1 MDRERQRKLRM
12 ALAGFSPTGPEQ
24 EQALAQMER
33 LLAGAS
39 GDPFH
44 RAHLEPGHFTASGF
58 VLSEDG
64 DSVLLVFHRKL
75 QRWLQPGGHFEAADG
90 DHLDAARREVAEEVG
105 VRELDVVSPLHDLDV
120 HTIPGNSREGA
131 HLHFDLRVL
140 FRCRQADFQASD
152 EVAAARYF
160 RLEDLARG
168 DGPAGSDDI
177 AGSDDSV
184 ARVARRL
191 LVAR

>member
-1 MDRERQRKLRM
+1 MDRERQRRLRT
-12 ALAGFSPTGPEQ
+12 ALGAFSPTAAPQ

-33 LLAGAS
+33 LLAGAP

-58 VLSEDG
+58 VLSPDG
-64 DSVLLVFHRKL
+64 DSLLLVFHRKL
-75 QRWLQPGGHFEAADG
+75 QRWLQPGGHFEPADG

-105 VRELDVVSPLHDLDV
+105 VRDLDVLSSLHDLDV
-120 HTIPGNSREGA
+120 HTIPANSKEGE
-131 HLHFDLRVL
+131 HLHFDLRAL
-140 FRCRQADFQASD
+140 FRCRQADWQASD

-160 RLEDLARG
+160 RLEELAGG
-168 DGPAGSDDI
+168 DF
-177 AGSDDSV
+177 DDSV

-191 LVAR
+191 LLAR

>member
-12 ALAGFSPTGPEQ
+12 ALAGFSPTGLEQ
-24 EQALAQMER
+24 EQALAQMEQ
-33 LLAGAS
+33 LLAGAL

-58 VLSEDG
+58 VLSEDEG
-64 DSVLLVFHRKL
+64 SLLLVFHRKL
-75 QRWLQPGGHFEAADG
+75 ERWLQPGGHFEPVDG
-90 DHLDAARREVAEEVG
+90 DHLEAARREVAEEVG
-105 VRELDVVSPLHDLDV
+105 VRELDVVSSLYDLDV
-120 HTIPGNSREGA
+120 HTIPGNAREGA

-140 FRCRQADFQASD
+140 FRCRQANFQASD
-152 EVAAARYF
+152 EVAAARHF
-160 RLEDLARG
+160 PLEDLA
-168 DGPAGSDDI
+168 AGSDAAI
-177 AGSDDSV
+177 GSDESV